1 MSKVTINITG
11 GTQQICS
18 DDKVATQ
25 AGGTYHGKD
34 NTCDTVIHINGGNV
48 QIGSAN
54 CVQTQINYAEYGRTI
69 SISHSKPKEGK
80 R

>member
-18 DDKVATQ
+18 DAKSATQ
-25 AGGTYHGKD
+25 VVNTYHGKD
-34 NTCDTVIHINGGNV
+34 DTCETVIHIAGGNV

-54 CVQTQINYAEYGRTI
+54 CVQTQINFSENGRSI
-69 SISHSKPKEGK
+69 SINHSKRKED
-80 R
+80 